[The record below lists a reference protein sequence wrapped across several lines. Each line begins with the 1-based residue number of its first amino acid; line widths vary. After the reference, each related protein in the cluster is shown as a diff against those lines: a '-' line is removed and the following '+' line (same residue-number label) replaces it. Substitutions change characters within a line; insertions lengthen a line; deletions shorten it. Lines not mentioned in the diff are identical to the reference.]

1 MEEGDRVGLTE
12 REGDTLMG
20 DTLSVRVWVG
30 KVEEEGVVVVD
41 KVRKVL
47 PDPEIETHTVGEGKR
62 VEKVCPPRNAV
73 AFTLVRKAVGEK
85 DWVVVPDTVW
95 EAEAHWVVEREGEGQ
110 GQGVWLLVTM
120 TVEVVVEEGVDVEVP
135 MGVLKGVPDAD
146 PVLEGDAPA
155 VKEGVG
161 DTEMVEVALRLGI
174 GVPLSD

>member
-1 MEEGDRVGLTE
+1 
-12 REGDTLMG
+12 
-20 DTLSVRVWVG
+20 
-30 KVEEEGVVVVD
+30 VEEEGVVVVD

-73 AFTLVRKAVGEK
+73 AFTLVRVAVWEK

-110 GQGVWLLVTM
+110 RQGVWLLVTM

-135 MGVLKGVPDAD
+135 VGVLEGVPDAELN

-161 DTEMVEVALRLGI
+161 VTEMVEVALRLGI
-174 GVPLSD
+174 GVSLSD